1 MKTIAIAGPFDTKGT
16 EYLYAKELI
25 ESLELNAYTIHTGVS
40 KSTFKPD
47 ISNEEVVKAA
57 GRSIKVLAQ
66 EKKPELTTEVLSKGM
81 ENLIPK
87 LYEEGKFNGIIFF
100 AGSTENS
107 LITPAMKALPIDVP
121 KLMISKDSSEDTPQ
135 YVGKSDITMMPTIV
149 DVDKSN
155 YTSIKIAVFTIAE
168 MLKFENN

>member
-1 MKTIAIAGPFDTKGT
+1 M
-16 EYLYAKELI
+16 
-25 ESLELNAYTIHTGVS
+25 
-40 KSTFKPD
+40 
-47 ISNEEVVKAA
+47 
-57 GRSIKVLAQ
+57 
-66 EKKPELTTEVLSKGM
+66 TTEVLSKGM

-100 AGSTENS
+100 AGSRETS

-121 KLMISKDSSEDTPQ
+121 KLMISNDSSEYIPQ

-149 DVDKSN
+149 NVDKSN
-155 YTSIKIAVFTIAE
+155 YTSTKIAVFTIAE

>member
-1 MKTIAIAGPFDTKGT
+1 MKTVAIVGPFDTKGT

-47 ISNEEVVKAA
+47 ISNEEVVQAA
-57 GRSIKVLAQ
+57 GGDIKVLAQ
-66 EKKPELTTEVLSKGM
+66 KKDIELTTEVLSKGM
-81 ENLIPK
+81 KNLIPQ
-87 LYEEGKFNGIIFF
+87 LYEQGKFNGIIFF
-100 AGSTENS
+100 AGSRETS

-121 KLMISKDSSEDTPQ
+121 KLMISTVSSENTPQ
-135 YVGKSDITMMPTIV
+135 YVGKSDIITMPTIV

-155 YTSIKIAVFTIAE
+155 FTSTKIAVFIIAE
-168 MLKFENN
+168 MVKFENN